1 MRLTTRTNRCTM
13 CTMPVSTSPRI
24 NMRLSVEDDAVIR
37 LAAEA
42 SGSTVTEF
50 VVSAAR
56 LAAER
61 KLAEQRVWR
70 LDAAAWDQ
78 VSATI
83 DADPRPEHVVQIA
96 DLFARAG
103 SVDPS
108 NLR

>member
-1 MRLTTRTNRCTM
+1 
-13 CTMPVSTSPRI
+13 
-24 NMRLSVEDDAVIR
+24 MRLSVEDDAVIR

-70 LDAAAWDQ
+70 LDATAWDEF
-78 VSATI
+78 SAMI
-83 DADPRPEHVVQIA
+83 DAEPRPEHLA
-96 DLFARAG
+96 RTAELFARAA
-103 SVDPS
+103 SVNAS
-108 NLR
+108 NRR